1 MTFQSLRRQ
10 DFLDEES
17 FRNTLLH
24 LEAAELSYREQ
35 IREARKAPGEF
46 ASTLRFM
53 AADRWAA
60 FQLRYTAGDSL
71 TELAQSLT
79 AVVEAFEDYV
89 EENEGKPDRDYAAP
103 FRMHD
108 MVDTYIDYLHLI
120 CVSILLH
127 REDLIP
133 RIHGLV
139 EGTDYDGVD
148 AVIEDLLQFFLPDR
162 PEPDEWFWNKPY
174 RTLLDAIDAETS
186 AEQSK
191 LMKKYV
197 RGWYPALK
205 GKAAFWGQHERIKP
219 EFSPYFGY
227 WTMCAAAFSYLYDI
241 DDSSYRD
248 EIVYPKD
255 MVDYARSMPRR
266 PAKLEDGQQIF
277 RVVGG
282 HACPRDEKWFSPA
295 KADSLRHFRKGEI
308 MPTFDASEYGLTIW
322 QWSA

>member
-1 MTFQSLRRQ
+1 MTFQSQRRQ

-24 LEAAELSYREQ
+24 LKDAELSYREQ
-35 IREARKAPGEF
+35 MGEERKAPGEF
-46 ASTLRFM
+46 AAALRFM

-60 FQLRYTAGDSL
+60 FQLRYTAGESL

-79 AVVEAFEDYV
+79 DVVEAFEDYV
-89 EENEGKPDRDYAAP
+89 DENEGKPDRDYAAP

-162 PEPDEWFWNKPY
+162 PEPDEWFWNMPY

-186 AEQSK
+186 AEQSQ

-197 RGWYPALK
+197 EGWYSALK
-205 GKAAFWGQHERIKP
+205 GKAAFWGQHEKIKP
-219 EFSPYFGY
+219 DFSPYFGY
-227 WTMCAAAFSYLYDI
+227 WAMCAAAFSYLYNI

-248 EIVYPKD
+248 NIVYPKD
-255 MVDYARSMPRR
+255 LVDFARSLPRGPVR
-266 PAKLEDGQQIF
+266 VDGREML

-282 HACPRDEKWFSPA
+282 QPCPREGIWFTPA
-295 KADSLRHFRKGEI
+295 KADSSRRFRVGEI
-308 MPTFDASEYGLTIW
+308 MPVFESTDYGMTIW
-322 QWSA
+322 QLNA